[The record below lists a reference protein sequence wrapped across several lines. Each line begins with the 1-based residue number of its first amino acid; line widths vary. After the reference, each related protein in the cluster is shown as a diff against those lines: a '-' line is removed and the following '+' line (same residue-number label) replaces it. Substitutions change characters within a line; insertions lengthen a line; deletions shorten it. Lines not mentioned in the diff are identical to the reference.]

1 MILELK
7 NIDINYGKH
16 KVLENFNL
24 SIEKNKMIAITGPSG
39 RGKTSLLY
47 IIGML
52 QKPSKGN
59 INILGYEN
67 PEINSKL
74 GRKILKENLGFVFQN
89 FVLVESETVAQNIEA
104 MSDVDG
110 EYTMKEALEFVNLP
124 GYENKK
130 IYELSGGEQQR
141 IAIARVL
148 TKKFDILLG
157 DEITGSLDMQNRDMI
172 FDLMCK
178 IKKLG
183 KTIVLVTHDL
193 ELAQKCD
200 EEIKL

>member
-16 KVLENFNL
+16 RVLENFNL